1 MDTSGAAEK
10 ERRQST
16 LLSEM
21 LRDEN
26 ASSNNRSQRILGEL
40 AVLCS
45 DRDAVL
51 TADSLQYLS
60 SAGKAEV
67 VKLMAEKVPSTSTSS
82 SSHKKDDSSSNH
94 ARISSDSAR
103 RQRVEELTR
112 FFMEAKS
119 DIEFALS
126 GGGERRRDLR
136 ATSAA
141 ELELNDDDR
150 DMMDSSSSSDNISS
164 SPMVLPPPLK
174 PFADE
179 IAGDSDDSPS
189 SSTPLLP
196 RPSSGGPPA
205 PLAAPKL
212 NVTVPVHFQ
221 LLEDPVDSRVFHPLL
236 LSIRETDPLLY
247 GTIVCHP
254 LVTGQDFAP
263 KKQDSKRGKKKKQRS
278 STTAASTTAKAA
290 TKKADM
296 YHPDF
301 SLPPLTAEDTALN
314 LARFIARAIADR
326 SMQGLLLV
334 VKVMS
339 SYPWH
344 DKIPVGSHLLS
355 GQMKPPSPPPSS
367 VEKSMDSSMD
377 FITSVMEL
385 EGQLDPLAALR
396 SRL

>member
-1 MDTSGAAEK
+1 M
-10 ERRQST
+10 
-16 LLSEM
+16 
-21 LRDEN
+21 
-26 ASSNNRSQRILGEL
+26 
-40 AVLCS
+40 LCS

-196 RPSSGGPPA
+196 RPPSSGGA
-205 PLAAPKL
+205 PLAAAPKL

-278 STTAASTTAKAA
+278 STTAASTPAKA
-290 TKKADM
+290 KKADM

-344 DKIPVGSHLLS
+344 DKILIPVGSHLLS
-355 GQMKPPSPPPSS
+355 GQMKPPSPPPPPS
-367 VEKSMDSSMD
+367 VEKTMDSSMD

-396 SRL
+396 SRLGTSTI